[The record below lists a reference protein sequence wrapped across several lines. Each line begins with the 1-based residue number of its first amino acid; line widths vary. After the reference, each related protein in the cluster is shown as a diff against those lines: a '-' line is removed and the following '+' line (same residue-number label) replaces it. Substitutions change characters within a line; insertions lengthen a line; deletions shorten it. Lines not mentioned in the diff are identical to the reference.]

1 MGAASVS
8 EYVASLNEEQ
18 QRHINAFIDFMNTE
32 FPKLT
37 HRLSFSMPMWL
48 VGKKVQDGYVG
59 VSAAKGHFSIHFS
72 SEEFVDHLAE
82 LLPSCKRGK
91 QCINIKYGD
100 EQSLC
105 IVKESI
111 HDFLKRCRTSHAR

>member
-1 MGAASVS
+1 
-8 EYVASLNEEQ
+8 
-18 QRHINAFIDFMNTE
+18 
-32 FPKLT
+32 
-37 HRLSFSMPMWL
+37 MPMWL

-59 VSAAKGHFSIHFS
+59 VSATKGHFSIHFS
-72 SEEFVDHLAE
+72 SEDFVDHLAE

-100 EQSLC
+100 EQSLR